1 MVFGFY
7 CFHKEVSTMK
17 EQLFR
22 KQLEE
27 WYHLNRR
34 ELPWR
39 GITDPYRI
47 WISEIILQQTRI
59 DQGHDYYLRFLKQFP
74 DVFTLAKASEDE
86 VLKAW
91 EGLGYYSRAR
101 NLHTAAQTIA
111 NRGKFPSTY
120 TEIRALKGVG
130 DYTAAAICSF
140 AFSLPVATVDGNV
153 YRVLSR
159 VFGIDLPIDTTQ
171 GKHFFQDL
179 ANKLLDTEHPADY
192 NQALM
197 DFGAI
202 QCTPANPNCNHCPLQ
217 TECIARNNDLTEKL
231 PVKLHKMQQK
241 HRYFSYFFIINNNCL
256 LIHKR
261 STKDIW
267 KGLYE
272 PFLIE
277 TESSDATSVIRHPLI
292 DTAMKEGGA
301 SLSILRQNVKHI
313 LTHRIIHADFFLLH
327 LTTISEQLRINLP
340 KDYFFVPLNELGN
353 YAFPVLIDLELIQ
366 K

>member
-1 MVFGFY
+1 MMFGFY
-7 CFHKEVSTMK
+7 CFRKKVSTMK

-27 WYHLNRR
+27 WYSLNRR

-39 GITDPYRI
+39 GISDPYRI
-47 WISEIILQQTRI
+47 WVSEIILQQTRI
-59 DQGHDYYLRFLKQFP
+59 DQGHDYYLRFLEQFP
-74 DVFTLAKASEDE
+74 NVFTLAKASEDE

-120 TEIRALKGVG
+120 SEVRALKGVG

-179 ANKLLDTEHPADY
+179 ANKLLDTECPADY

-202 QCTPANPNCNHCPLQ
+202 QCTPTSPDCNNCPMQ
-217 TECIARNNDLTEKL
+217 TECIARINGTIENL

-241 HRYFSYFFIINNNCL
+241 HRYFSYFFITNNNRL

-261 STKDIW
+261 NSNDIW

-277 TESSDATSVIRHPLI
+277 TESSDTTNVIRNPWI
-292 DTAMKEGGA
+292 DAAMKQGGA
-301 SLSILRQNVKHI
+301 SLSILRQNVKHV
-313 LTHRIIHADFFLLH
+313 LTHRIIHADFFLLR
-327 LTTISEQLRINLP
+327 LTTLSEQLSINLT
-340 KDYFFVPLNELGN
+340 KDYFFVPFDKLGN